1 MSIGD
6 AIGGAVG
13 GASAGAGIGAA
24 IAPATVGAA
33 GGGPIGAVIG
43 AGVGIASSLL
53 GGGGGSKQ
61 GSGDGK
67 KRKIHKHNVKNWK
80 YNNEEIDRKYDHA
93 VEGLKITKENDKLQR
108 EYQEQINEN
117 NYDHGMA
124 IRDYQFQQEQR
135 AYEASVADAAQQVSF
150 NEIAS
155 SFALRQ
161 QNRHHEEMLRGM
173 MFDKSQMLIDFAVN
187 TQGLE
192 NKKSGLDLKTR
203 ELRAGATFETQGER
217 LKGLKA
223 SGEAQAR
230 GPGRSNVKA
239 MQAAVAEAG
248 FNQAAIAEQ
257 LMFGLSDIDLKYE
270 EIGIRAGQMSNQL
283 VLDNAKMQASMMNL
297 KWSDAIA
304 REDIAFKLA
313 DANRRAEASIMSK
326 PEISPPLP
334 KPVALPKPEY
344 QDIYKPE
351 KPPKP
356 KKGTGHAYS
365 PNQSFAS
372 QAIPGALGMVQ
383 SFAQAGMFSGN
394 RGYAENTTNTFTPT
408 FKSALTGNSYGN
420 LSSYVSNLSSFS
432 DSSSSFNYSTPLT
445 TMPSWGSMSSAYDSL
460 PMP

>member
-53 GGGGGSKQ
+53 SGGGGSKQ
-61 GSGDGK
+61 GSGDGR

-124 IRDYQFQQEQR
+124 IRDYQFQQEER

-173 MFDKSQMLIDFAVN
+173 MFDKSQMLIDFAFN

-223 SGEAQAR
+223 SGEAQSR